1 MFQEF
6 TTDTCQRDRPGLYR
20 SPFLKIGQILAFFQS
35 AGTFPVSRGMKD
47 NNVKHLR
54 GAPYHPSTNGLAERF
69 VQSFKNAMKAAKTK
83 DDLSLR
89 ITRFLLAYRNAPHAV
104 TGEAPADLMLG
115 RKLRSRLEMIR
126 PDLRKKV
133 EDNIKPP
140 SKKLRDFE
148 DDQNVM
154 VRNYMSGPKWVHGT
168 ILRKSGHMSYDV
180 LVG

>member
-1 MFQEF
+1 
-6 TTDTCQRDRPGLYR
+6 
-20 SPFLKIGQILAFFQS
+20 
-35 AGTFPVSRGMKD
+35 
-47 NNVKHLR
+47 
-54 GAPYHPSTNGLAERF
+54 
-69 VQSFKNAMKAAKTK
+69 MKAAKTK

-89 ITRFLLAYRNAPHAV
+89 IARFLLAYRNAPHTV

-168 ILRKSGHMSYDV
+168 ILHKSGHMSYDV
-180 LVG
+180 LVGSKIWKRHTDQIVETGLTLDTPNEPEEIIPRPDPIPTVDADTTSDNSS